1 MNKVFFCPSC
11 NRKFNR
17 KYNLNRHI
25 AKKKSCIKKE
35 EKKLAQFHH
44 TKKNQNIPTTYQNIL
59 KIYQNILKQ
68 NQTIHEN
75 DNGYICEYCNR
86 SYKKKF
92 TLNRHLKTC
101 KVKKEKE
108 KEKKKEKEKEKENE
122 SSLELKL
129 ELAKKQ
135 IEILKLQ
142 AQVASGNTNC
152 NNTTNTTSNSNNTV
166 NNTVNIT
173 VNDYGKEDVNFLES
187 NKYKKLITQILGNG
201 MHGLQEYIKYKY
213 CNPHQP
219 ENLTIKYTNDRSNNL
234 KVRTNNEWKTRNKLE
249 VIDELY
255 DRDNNV
261 EEVLNVYERINDLED
276 GDQMDKIQEQF
287 VDKINKYYNQDDYD
301 DKEVEEEMRKMKN
314 KTLNDFYD
322 CFKSNKEKFDIN
334 SVPK

>member
-1 MNKVFFCPSC
+1 MNKVFICPSC
-11 NRKFNR
+11 NRSFNR
-17 KYNLNRHI
+17 KYNLNRHLT
-25 AKKKSCIKKE
+25 KKKSCIKKE
-35 EKKLAQFHH
+35 EKKITQNSRPILSHSVPKPSHSVPNCPISVPLSKF
-44 TKKNQNIPTTYQNIL
+44 NQ
-59 KIYQNILKQ
+59 
-68 NQTIHEN
+68 
-75 DNGYICEYCNR
+75 CSYCNK
-86 SYKKKF
+86 SYKQKQH
-92 TLNRHLKTC
+92 LNRHLKTC
-101 KVKKEKE
+101 KV
-108 KEKKKEKEKEKENE
+108 KKEKEKEKENE

-152 NNTTNTTSNSNNTV
+152 NNTNTTNTTSNSNNTV

-213 CNPHQP
+213 CNPQQP

-276 GDQMDKIQEQF
+276 GDQMDKIQEDF
-287 VDKINKYYNQDDYD
+287 VDEINKYYNQDDYD

-322 CFKSNKEKFDIN
+322 CFKNNKEKFDIN

>member
-1 MNKVFFCPSC
+1 MKKTFTCDRC
-11 NRKFNR
+11 NRCFNR
-17 KYNLNRHI
+17 KYNLNQHLKR
-25 AKKKSCIKKE
+25 KKPCVKKE
-35 EKKLAQFHH
+35 ENENDINTSAQFGSFPAQFGSFRLNLAHSS
-44 TKKNQNIPTTYQNIL
+44 KKQQKGFNCDFCQYST
-59 KIYQNILKQ
+59 
-68 NQTIHEN
+68 
-75 DNGYICEYCNR
+75 D
-86 SYKKKF
+86 KKGN
-92 TLNRHLKTC
+92 LNRHLKTC
-101 KVKKEKE
+101 KVK
-108 KEKKKEKEKEKENE
+108 KEKENE

-135 IEILKLQ
+135 IEILKLK

-152 NNTTNTTSNSNNTV
+152 NNTNTTNTSNSNNTV

-187 NKYKKLITQILGNG
+187 NKYKKLITQILGSG

-213 CNPHQP
+213 CNPQQP

-276 GDQMDKIQEQF
+276 GIHMDKIQEDF
-287 VDKINKYYNQDDYD
+287 VDEINKYYNQDEDDND
-301 DKEVEEEMRKMKN
+301 DKEVEEEMRRMKN
-314 KTLNDFYD
+314 KTLNHFYD
-322 CFKSNKEKFDIN
+322 CFKNNKEKFDPN
-334 SVPK
+334 SVPN

>member
-1 MNKVFFCPSC
+1 MNKVFICPSC

-17 KYNLNRHI
+17 KYNLNRHLQ
-25 AKKKSCIKKE
+25 KKNSCVKKE
-35 EKKLAQFHH
+35 KKIFCSISSY
-44 TKKNQNIPTTYQNIL
+44 QNIPKYTDPTPKYT
-59 KIYQNILKQ
+59 KIYQNIPKQ
-68 NQTIHEN
+68 EQIEDQSTLVI
-75 DNGYICEYCNR
+75 DNGCICEYCNR

-108 KEKKKEKEKEKENE
+108 KEKENE
-122 SSLELKL
+122 SSLELKI
-129 ELAKKQ
+129 ELAKQQ

-142 AQVASGNTNC
+142 AQVASSNTNC
-152 NNTTNTTSNSNNTV
+152 NNTNTTSNSNNTV
-166 NNTVNIT
+166 NNNTVNIT
-173 VNDYGKEDVNFLES
+173 VNDYGKENINYLES
-187 NKYKKLITQILGNG
+187 NKYKKLITQILGSG

-213 CNPHQP
+213 CNPQQP

-276 GDQMDKIQEQF
+276 GIHMDKIQEHF
-287 VDKINKYYNQDDYD
+287 VDEINKYYNQDEDDND
-301 DKEVEEEMRKMKN
+301 DKEVEEEMRRMKN
-314 KTLNDFYD
+314 KTLNHFYD
-322 CFKSNKEKFDIN
+322 CFKNNKEKFDPN
-334 SVPK
+334 SVPN

>member
-1 MNKVFFCPSC
+1 MKKTFTCDRC
-11 NRKFNR
+11 NRDFNR
-17 KYNLNRHI
+17 KYNLNQHLKRKNPCV
-25 AKKKSCIKKE
+25 KKTNKKDTENPSHSVPNPSKSVPFRPISSHSIPNIK
-35 EKKLAQFHH
+35 L
-44 TKKNQNIPTTYQNIL
+44 NQ
-59 KIYQNILKQ
+59 
-68 NQTIHEN
+68 
-75 DNGYICEYCNR
+75 CSYCNK
-86 SYKKKF
+86 SYKQKQHL
-92 TLNRHLKTC
+92 TRHLKTC
-101 KVKKEKE
+101 KV
-108 KEKKKEKEKEKENE
+108 KKEKEKEKENE

-152 NNTTNTTSNSNNTV
+152 NNTNNTTNTTSNSNNTV

-276 GDQMDKIQEQF
+276 GDQMDKIQEDF
-287 VDKINKYYNQDDYD
+287 VDEINKYYNQDEDDND
-301 DKEVEEEMRKMKN
+301 DKEVEEEMRRMKN
-314 KTLNDFYD
+314 KTLNHFYD
-322 CFKSNKEKFDIN
+322 CFKNNKEKFDPN
-334 SVPK
+334 SVPN